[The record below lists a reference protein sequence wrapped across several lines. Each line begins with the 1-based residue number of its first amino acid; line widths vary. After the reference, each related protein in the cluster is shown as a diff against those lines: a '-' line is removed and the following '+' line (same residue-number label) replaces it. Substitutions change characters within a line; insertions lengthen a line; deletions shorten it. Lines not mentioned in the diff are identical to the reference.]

1 MKKVLIT
8 GSGGFI
14 GQHLIKALKKENVKV
29 IRFDRASNQ
38 DVSRAEDFNG
48 LPKVDIV
55 FHLAAVSGYKS
66 SNENVSLAY
75 RVNVTGTVNVL
86 EYCRKVGAK
95 LIFPSTYVYDKPYT
109 EYKKEADL
117 TNPTT
122 HYSFTKFLGEELCRF
137 YSRVFKVNTLILRL
151 ANVYGK
157 GQEKKYLV
165 PMLVDHLKTGKTMTL
180 TKPEVE
186 RNFIYIDDLVEVF
199 IKAAAAKTKAA
210 EVFNV
215 GPNKPTSLAELVRLI
230 NKVSGEK
237 LKLTYTGK
245 DRPHEVDKNRFD
257 TSKLKTQLKW
267 QPRVDLEQGLSKYL
281 SE

>member
-8 GSGGFI
+8 GSSGFI
-14 GQHLIKALKKENVKV
+14 GRHLTEALEKEKIRVIK
-29 IRFDRASNQ
+29 FDRSNNQ
-38 DVSRAEDFNG
+38 DVSKTEDFQG
-48 LPKVDIV
+48 LAKADVV

-75 RVNVTGTVNVL
+75 QVNVTGTVNVL
-86 EYCRKVGAK
+86 EYCRKTGAK
-95 LIFPSTYVYDKPYT
+95 LVFPSTYVYDKPYA
-109 EYKKEADL
+109 EYKKEADS

-165 PMLVDHLKTGKTMTL
+165 PVLVDHLKTGKTMTL

-186 RNFIYIDDLVEVF
+186 RNFIYIDDLVEIF
-199 IKAAAAKTKAA
+199 IKAARAKTKAA
-210 EVFNV
+210 EVFNI

-245 DRPHEVDKNRFD
+245 DRPHEVDKNRLD
-257 TSKLKTQLKW
+257 TSKLKAQLRW
-267 QPRVDLEQGLSKYL
+267 QPKVNLEQGLSKYL
-281 SE
+281 SG